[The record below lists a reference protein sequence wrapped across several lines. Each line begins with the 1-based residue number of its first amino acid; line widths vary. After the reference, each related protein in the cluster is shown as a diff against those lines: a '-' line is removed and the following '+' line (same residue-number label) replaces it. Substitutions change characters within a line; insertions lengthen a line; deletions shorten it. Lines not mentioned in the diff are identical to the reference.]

1 MPAERD
7 CLERYTAAV
16 RCFRSDNN
24 AGLCPEA
31 LAAIVDASKGH
42 CGAYG
47 DDEYTAAAV
56 EALQR
61 IFGDATSVWF
71 VGTGTAANNLAIA
84 ALTKP
89 WQHVLCYVYSHYS
102 NDESTAPER
111 FTQCRMIQIRNDSSK
126 ITPQEVAQL
135 ASEARTDVH
144 WAPPGVL
151 TIANPTELGTL
162 YKPSEVKE
170 LCDVAHA
177 AGYRVHVDGARM
189 ANAVAALGCDPR
201 ELTVTAGVDALSF
214 GGTKN
219 GLACGEA
226 VIFFAQG
233 DGEAYSQAV
242 ESLPFLRM
250 STGHLLS
257 KHRFVTAPFVA
268 VLADRVWLRHAAHA
282 NAMAAKLAEDLQR
295 AGCSFRFATETNAV
309 FVELPPEVDQE
320 LRRRGYEYFAF
331 GDPKWNLC
339 RFMCS
344 FDTTE
349 SQVQTLVDDFQAALG
364 R

>member
-1 MPAERD
+1 MGGST
-7 CLERYTAAV
+7 LTAV
-16 RCFRSDNN
+16 SRFRSDNN

-31 LAAIVDASKGH
+31 LAAIVDANQGH

-56 EALQR
+56 EAMQG
-61 IFGDATSVWF
+61 IFGDQTSVWF

-84 ALTKP
+84 ALTRP

-111 FTQCRMIQIRNDSSK
+111 FTNCRMIQIRNDSSK
-126 ITPQEVAQL
+126 ITPQEIAQL
-135 ASEARTDVH
+135 AADARTDVH
-144 WAPPGVL
+144 WARPGVL
-151 TIANPTELGTL
+151 TISNPTELGTL
-162 YKPSEVKE
+162 YTPREVKA

-177 AGYRVHVDGARM
+177 AGYRVHVDGARF
-189 ANAVAALGCDPR
+189 ANAVAALQCDPL
-201 ELTVTAGVDALSF
+201 ELTATAGVDALSF

-233 DGEAYSQAV
+233 NGEAYAQAV
-242 ESLPFLRM
+242 EALPFLRM

-257 KHRFVTAPFVA
+257 KHRFVTAPFAA
-268 VLADRVWLRHAAHA
+268 VLGDRIWLRLAAHA
-282 NAMAAKLAEDLQR
+282 NAMASKLAEGLQG
-295 AGCSFRFATETNAV
+295 AGCTFRFPTETNAV
-309 FVELPPEVDQE
+309 FVELSPEVDQE
-320 LRRRGYEYFAF
+320 LRRRGYDYFAF

>member
-1 MPAERD
+1 MSR
-7 CLERYTAAV
+7 
-16 RCFRSDNN
+16 FRSDNN

-31 LAAIVDASKGH
+31 LAAIVQANQGH

-56 EALQR
+56 EAIQG
-61 IFGDATSVWF
+61 IFGDQASVWF

-84 ALTKP
+84 ALTRP
-89 WQHVLCYVYSHYS
+89 WQRVLCYVYSHYS

-111 FTQCRMIQIRNDSSK
+111 FTQCRMIQIHNDSSK
-126 ITPQEVAQL
+126 ITPQEIAQL
-135 ASEARTDVH
+135 ADNARTDIH
-144 WAPPGVL
+144 STRPGVL
-151 TIANPTELGTL
+151 TISNPTELGTL
-162 YKPSEVKE
+162 YSPSEVNA

-177 AGYRVHVDGARM
+177 AGYRVHVDGARL
-189 ANAVAALGCDPR
+189 ANAVAALQCDPR
-201 ELTVTAGVDALSF
+201 ELTVSAGVDALSF

-226 VIFFAQG
+226 VLLFEQG
-233 DGEAYSQAV
+233 DGAAFAQAV
-242 ESLPFLRM
+242 EALPFLRM

-257 KHRFVTAPFVA
+257 KHRFVTAPFAA
-268 VLADRVWLRHAAHA
+268 VLADGVWLRHAAHA
-282 NAMAAKLAEDLQR
+282 NAMAAKLTDRLQR
-295 AGCSFRFATETNAV
+295 LGCTFRFPTETNAV
-309 FVELPPEVDQE
+309 FVELSDDVDQK
-320 LRRRGYEYFAF
+320 LREGGHDYHAF
-331 GDPKWNLC
+331 GDPSWNLY

-349 SQVQTLVDDFQAALG
+349 SQVQSLAKDFEAALG